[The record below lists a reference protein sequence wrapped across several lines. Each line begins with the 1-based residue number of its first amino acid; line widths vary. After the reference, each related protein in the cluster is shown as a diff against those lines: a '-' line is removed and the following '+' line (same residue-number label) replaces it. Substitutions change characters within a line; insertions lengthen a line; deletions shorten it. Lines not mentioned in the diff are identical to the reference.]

1 MKSSPLPPEFAD
13 PLSHAS
19 ARLGRFG
26 RQILFYEAVPSTND
40 VAAALAEGGAPE
52 GAVVLGEAQSAGRG
66 RLGRTWE
73 SPAGAGIYVSTILR
87 PDPGVMSLVTIAA
100 GVALAQGIEAV
111 SGLRPD
117 LKWPNDVLI
126 KDCKVAGILAEAT
139 LRYVVLGFGI
149 NVLPAAYPPEIGAR
163 ATSLQRELGRP
174 VNRGTLLA
182 ECLGSFAE
190 RYADLREGRRDAV
203 VDAWRDRGAASFNR
217 RVRWNAEGTQA
228 EGVADDIGADGALRV
243 RTTEGT
249 ISVISGEV
257 TWV

>member
-26 RQILFYEAVPSTND
+26 RQILFYETVPSTND
-40 VAAALAEGGAPE
+40 IAAALADGGAPE
-52 GAVVLGEAQSAGRG
+52 GAVVLGDAQSAGRG
-66 RLGRTWE
+66 RLGRTWA
-73 SPAGAGIYVSTILR
+73 SPAGAGLYVSIILR
-87 PDPGVMSLVTIAA
+87 PDPDMMLLITIAA
-100 GVALAQGIEAV
+100 GVALAQGIEAAAGV
-111 SGLRPD
+111 RPD

-126 KDCKVAGILAEAT
+126 ADRKVAGILAEAT
-139 LRYVVLGFGI
+139 PRYVVLGLGI
-149 NVLPAAYPPEIGAR
+149 NVLPVAYPPEIAAR
-163 ATSLQRELGRP
+163 ATNLERERGRP
-174 VNRGTLLA
+174 IDRAHLLV

-203 VDAWRDRGAASFNR
+203 VDAWRQRGAASLNR
-217 RVRWNAEGTQA
+217 RVRWSAHGTQA
-228 EGVADDIGADGALRV
+228 EGIADDIGADGALRV

-249 ISVISGEV
+249 VSVMSGEV